1 MGIVFISYKHD
12 DSGFEEE
19 LCRWIDEQEGFTGWF
34 DKYIIGGEEWEPAID
49 NHIKQAVCVV
59 VIVTPAALNSHY
71 ITYEWTLALGL
82 GKVVIPLLFSGFD
95 EKLLHPKLKS
105 RQWVNFTNPEEKQWD
120 ELLAGLQKAQNENSL
135 SPYVENALIISQNSV
150 NPQEWRNAMKN
161 LHDDTSL
168 QSTKGLESLINHTLP
183 EKSIEAAWLL
193 AQKTNYQSEA
203 PIDGLQK
210 GLDPK
215 YNKFDDCV
223 EALGRIGGDNA
234 GKYLLDAL
242 NQATDDRARQPILI
256 KAIGRSKYRGAV
268 QNLHSTL
275 SMNDIHINTRHAILE
290 ALGNIGDKGSFEIL
304 KNIVQDANQE
314 RVVRILATQALG
326 KNEDPR
332 VADVLIP
339 IIDRYK
345 QYLSDDERQVVHKA
359 IEAVIALNTDAGNTQ
374 LQKCLQWSD
383 FAPWRQM
390 VESHLTAQG
399 ISL

>member
-304 KNIVQDANQE
+304 KNIVQDANLE
-314 RVVRILATQALG
+314 
-326 KNEDPR
+326 
-332 VADVLIP
+332 
-339 IIDRYK
+339 
-345 QYLSDDERQVVHKA
+345 
-359 IEAVIALNTDAGNTQ
+359 
-374 LQKCLQWSD
+374 
-383 FAPWRQM
+383 
-390 VESHLTAQG
+390 
-399 ISL
+399 